1 MVLIHYLCEY
11 NITKKW
17 KTMKKYFFLL
27 FIGICMVFTIS
38 CNRTDG
44 NIVGTW
50 VSVSDNDDVGILLSG
65 ETKLVINDDGTFL
78 ENHIGYANGEKI
90 PNLTMKGTWK
100 IENGNLI
107 LTEPG
112 SNTETGEPFVL
123 SQKIRKLTSTKLT
136 LDNFEYKR
144 LR

>member
-1 MVLIHYLCEY
+1 
-11 NITKKW
+11 
-17 KTMKKYFFLL
+17 
-27 FIGICMVFTIS
+27 MVFTIS

-65 ETKLVINDDGTFL
+65 ETTLVINDDGTFL
-78 ENHIGYANGEKI
+78 ENHNGYANGDRI
-90 PNLTMKGTWK
+90 PDLTMKGTWK
-100 IENGNLI
+100 IENGNLV
-107 LTEPG
+107 LTEPS

-123 SQKIRKLTSTKLT
+123 SQKIRELTSTKLT